1 MRDKNYLSHAES
13 PLNKGVS
20 GDDVRDGDN
29 FVNIGITALLVEI
42 TSIVTSIT
50 NILVAITSIDMKFTI
65 NSSKLR

>member
-20 GDDVRDGDN
+20 EDDVRDGGF
-29 FVNIGITALLVEI
+29 FVNIVITALVVAI

-50 NILVAITSIDMKFTI
+50 SIVVVITSIVMKFTI
-65 NSSKLR
+65 NSSNL